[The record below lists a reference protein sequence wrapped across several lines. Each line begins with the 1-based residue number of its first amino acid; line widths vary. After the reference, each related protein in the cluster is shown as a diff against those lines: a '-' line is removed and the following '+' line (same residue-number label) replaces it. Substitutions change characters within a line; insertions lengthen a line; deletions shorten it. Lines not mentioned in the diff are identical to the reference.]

1 MHSARTKRSLNIR
14 RAWKMSDPTR
24 PGTAAIRAAA
34 MLPLLS
40 ALLLV
45 ASRPAH
51 AQTETVL
58 YNFCSVQ
65 VSGTCTDGSSPA
77 SSLTFRDGNYYGTT
91 INGGAG
97 YLDEGYGTVF
107 QLSSNGSEGWNE
119 TVLYNFCSDGGASC
133 TDGGYPDGPVV
144 FDSMGS
150 LYGTTFEGGSTSC
163 PFTDGCGVV
172 FELSPPGTGW
182 TETVLH
188 TFCLNFTGECSDG
201 NLPGGILVMDAAD
214 NLYGQV
220 AAGVFQLSPSGGGW
234 TYRLISPGIDN
245 STSGLTLDA
254 AGNIFGVA
262 LNGAGQRVAF
272 ELSSNGDGGWNS
284 TVLYTFTSPS
294 GSAYWSPLVLDHA
307 GNLYGVSQAAG
318 KGTGT
323 VYELSPGTS
332 GWTKKTLFTFNYDN
346 SALDGFSLSSGLAL
360 DASGNIYGTTSQG
373 GTYGFGTVFELVPV
387 GLGNYEEKVIWSF
400 NGTDGSQPTASP
412 VLDSAGNLYGTTRQG
427 GSTGNGVVFEVT
439 PAPNAASTTTLAAS
453 KSSSTYYTSV
463 TFNATVAPQSAGG
476 ATPTGTITFMDGAKV
491 MGAKL
496 IKNGTAALNTNSA
509 GYVLSPGSHTITAV
523 YRGDV
528 TYSASTS
535 VPLDEIITLPTTTL
549 LTTSPDPSVYGQP
562 VIFSA
567 TVLSSIGA
575 PPDGDTV
582 TFEQGPTVL
591 GKGTLSGGVATFSS
605 SMLGVGTKA
614 VKAAYRGDTYLN
626 ASVSN
631 PTQVMSQVV
640 DKAASTTALVS
651 SQNPSIYGQSV
662 TFTPTVSPQFSG
674 TPAGTVEFYNGT
686 KELGT
691 AAFVDGVASFTTT
704 KLAVGTGSITA
715 KYFGNGSFLTS
726 TSSALSQVVN

>member
-1 MHSARTKRSLNIR
+1 MHSEETKRSLNIPS
-14 RAWKMSDPTR
+14 ASGNKSDATEPT
-24 PGTAAIRAAA
+24 AIRAAS
-34 MLPLLS
+34 LLAVLA
-40 ALLLV
+40 ALWLL
-45 ASRPAH
+45 APRPAH
-51 AQTETVL
+51 AQSETVL

-65 VSGTCTDGSSPA
+65 VSYTCTDGGSPA
-77 SSLTFRDGNYYGTT
+77 SNLTFHDGNYYGTT
-91 INGGAG
+91 LSGGAG
-97 YLDEGYGTVF
+97 NSGYGGGTVF
-107 QLSSNGSEGWNE
+107 ELSPNGSGGWNE
-119 TVLYNFCSDGGASC
+119 TVLYKFCAAANC
-133 TDGGYPDGPVV
+133 TDGEQPSGPVV
-144 FDSMGS
+144 FDSVGN
-150 LYGTTFEGGSTSC
+150 LYGTTFEGGSTNC
-163 PFTDGCGVV
+163 LFTDGCGTV
-172 FELSPPGTGW
+172 FELSPVGIGW
-182 TETVLH
+182 TETVLY
-188 TFCLNFTGECSDG
+188 TFCSSGECSDG
-201 NLPGGILVMDAAD
+201 DFPGGNLFIDATG

-220 AAGVFQLSPSGGGW
+220 DSGVFELTPSSGGW
-234 TYRLISPGIDN
+234 TYRLISPN
-245 STSGLTLDA
+245 SINSISMLTMDA
-254 AGNIFGVA
+254 AGNIFGEA
-262 LNGAGQRVAF
+262 SNRTGQQIAF
-272 ELSSNGDGGWNS
+272 ELSSDGEGGWNFS
-284 TVLYTFTSPS
+284 VLYTFS
-294 GSAYWSPLVLDHA
+294 GSSGYWSPLVMDQA
-307 GNLYGVSQAAG
+307 GNLYGESQAVG
-318 KGTGT
+318 KNTGR

-332 GWTKKTLFTFNYDN
+332 GWTEKVLFAFNYDN
-346 SALDGFSLSSGLAL
+346 AAQDGFSLSGGLVL

-373 GTYGFGTVFELVPV
+373 GTYGLGTVFEVVPV
-387 GLGNYEEKVIWSF
+387 GLGKYEEKVLWSF

-412 VLDSAGNLYGTTRQG
+412 ILDSAGNLYGTTRQG

-439 PAPNAASTTTLAAS
+439 PAPAAASMTTLTAS

-476 ATPTGTITFMDGAKV
+476 ATPTGTISFMDGAKV

-591 GKGTLSGGVATFSS
+591 GKGTLSGGVATFSY

-614 VKAAYRGDTYLN
+614 VKAAYSGDTYLN

-662 TFTPTVSPQFSG
+662 TFTATVSPQFSG